1 MEAVGL
7 IRTAQNEMNMSVKIE
22 TYFKALDTLKK
33 AALTAEFDIQIA
45 QALNQRDILLLTMP
59 KLIIRNVQMTILAL
73 QLDDQN
79 IKPDPVLTAKLLK
92 QLNHAENYASTQY
105 QRQKIA
111 SLQSILR

>member
-1 MEAVGL
+1 
-7 IRTAQNEMNMSVKIE
+7 
-22 TYFKALDTLKK
+22 
-33 AALTAEFDIQIA
+33 
-45 QALNQRDILLLTMP
+45 MP

-79 IKPDPVLTAKLLK
+79 IKPDPVLTVKLLK
-92 QLNHAENYASTQY
+92 QLNHAGNYASTQD